1 MSDYC
6 ESCGCRQSDPQR
18 PNLHHYVGCS
28 DAPGGA
34 VLSLKRRG
42 QDGRDAKDDE
52 IESLRTTIEAVERE
66 VALVYDH
73 LTGGKFSKCN
83 TKAQHVIDAAEE
95 SQKTWTDELIAE
107 AVEEKNDE
115 IERLRERIKN
125 LGTDLDRKIVT
136 ITRQRQRIE
145 RLRGELAD
153 REKRIHKQCK
163 RIEELEKS
171 LAAMDANQGGK
182 HYITTDQID
191 ALVRTM
197 KHFTLLPATGFTV
210 SMMWQLLAEAGVYCC
225 KGCGGDGAKINK
237 VNYETT
243 ESNTCPDCDGHGWV
257 KKEPGNAI

>member
-1 MSDYC
+1 VSDI
-6 ESCGCRQSDPQR
+6 SFNDIADMIR
-18 PNLHHYVGCS
+18 NLGKIEEKM
-28 DAPGGA
+28 DAYERK
-34 VLSLKRRG
+34 LE
-42 QDGRDAKDDE
+42 AKE
-52 IESLRTTIEAVERE
+52 IE
-66 VALVYDH
+66 
-73 LTGGKFSKCN
+73 
-83 TKAQHVIDAAEE
+83 
-95 SQKTWTDELIAE
+95 
-107 AVEEKNDE
+107 
-115 IERLRERIKN
+115 
-125 LGTDLDRKIVT
+125 
-136 ITRQRQRIE
+136 IE

-182 HYITTDQID
+182 HYITTAQID

-243 ESNTCPDCDGHGWV
+243 ESNTCPDCDGHGF
-257 KKEPGNAI
+257 KIGGEDE